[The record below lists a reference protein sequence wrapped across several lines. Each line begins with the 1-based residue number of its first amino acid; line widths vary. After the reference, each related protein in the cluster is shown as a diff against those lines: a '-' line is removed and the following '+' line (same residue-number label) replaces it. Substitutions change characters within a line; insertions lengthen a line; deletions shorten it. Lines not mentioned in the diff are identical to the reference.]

1 MSKSAGFFIFIFGA
15 AIGAAAAW
23 KLAKTKYEA
32 IANEEIASVKKAYHI
47 SDNSTVTY
55 KDYPN
60 PDIFPIKD
68 ETTYSQIIKT
78 EKYTANSEP
87 EPKEEIK
94 YEDYPRPYII
104 SPADFS
110 ENFEYDTV
118 DITYFADGVLC
129 DENNEP
135 LEDIENTIGEDA
147 VEHIGEFTP
156 DTAYVRNERL
166 KCDYEILR
174 DERNYA
180 DIKKKRKEDK

>member
-23 KLAKTKYEA
+23 KLTKTKYEA

-47 SDNSTVTY
+47 SDDSTV
-55 KDYPN
+55 K
-60 PDIFPIKD
+60 KD
-68 ETTYSQIIKT
+68 ETTYSDIIKS

-87 EPKEEIK
+87 EPKKEIK

-129 DENNEP
+129 YENNEP

-156 DTAYVRNERL
+156 DAAYVRNERL

>member
-23 KLAKTKYEA
+23 KLTKTKYEA

-47 SDNSTVTY
+47 SDDSTV
-55 KDYPN
+55 K
-60 PDIFPIKD
+60 KD
-68 ETTYSQIIKT
+68 ETTYSNIIKS

-87 EPKEEIK
+87 EPKKEIK

-156 DTAYVRNERL
+156 DAAYVRNERL

>member
-23 KLAKTKYEA
+23 KLTKTKYEA

-47 SDNSTVTY
+47 SDDSTV
-55 KDYPN
+55 K
-60 PDIFPIKD
+60 KD
-68 ETTYSQIIKT
+68 ETTYSDIIKS

-87 EPKEEIK
+87 EPKKEIK

-110 ENFEYDTV
+110 ENFEYDTI

-156 DTAYVRNERL
+156 DAAYVRNERL

>member
-23 KLAKTKYEA
+23 KLTKTKYEA
-32 IANEEIASVKKAYHI
+32 IANEEIASVKKAYHV
-47 SDNSTVTY
+47 SDDSTF
-55 KDYPN
+55 K
-60 PDIFPIKD
+60 KD
-68 ETTYSQIIKT
+68 ETTYSDIIKS

-87 EPKEEIK
+87 EPKKEIK

-147 VEHIGEFTP
+147 VEHIGEFAP

-180 DIKKKRKEDK
+180 DIKKKRKENK

>member
-23 KLAKTKYEA
+23 KLTKTKYEA

-47 SDNSTVTY
+47 SDDSTV
-55 KDYPN
+55 K
-60 PDIFPIKD
+60 KD
-68 ETTYSQIIKT
+68 ETTYSDIIKS

-87 EPKEEIK
+87 EPKKEIK

-156 DTAYVRNERL
+156 DAAYVRNERL

>member
-1 MSKSAGFFIFIFGA
+1 MSKSAGFFFIFGA

-23 KLAKTKYEA
+23 KLTKTKYEA

-68 ETTYSQIIKT
+68 ETTYSDIIKS

-87 EPKEEIK
+87 EPKKEIK

-118 DITYFADGVLC
+118 DITYYADGVLC

-135 LEDIENTIGEDA
+135 LEDIKNTIGEDA

-156 DTAYVRNERL
+156 DAAYVRNERL

>member
-23 KLAKTKYEA
+23 KLTKTKYEA

-47 SDNSTVTY
+47 SDVSTF
-55 KDYPN
+55 K
-60 PDIFPIKD
+60 KD
-68 ETTYSQIIKT
+68 ETTYSDIIKS

-87 EPKEEIK
+87 EPKKEIK

-156 DTAYVRNERL
+156 DAAYVRNERL

>member
-23 KLAKTKYEA
+23 KLTKTKYEA

-47 SDNSTVTY
+47 SDDSTV
-55 KDYPN
+55 K
-60 PDIFPIKD
+60 KD
-68 ETTYSQIIKT
+68 ETTYSDIIKS

-87 EPKEEIK
+87 EPKKEIK

-129 DENNEP
+129 NENNEP

-156 DTAYVRNERL
+156 DAAYVRNERL